1 MSNTTVEYLLRL
13 RDQFST
19 GIRTATNDTERLNDS
34 VNKTQN
40 SLVSL
45 KSAFAAIGAGIVA
58 REVLT
63 ATASVETLR
72 NQLKFASGSAEQG
85 AKDFQY
91 ITDISKQMGLDL
103 QVAGKAFAQF
113 ETAARGTTLAG
124 KGVRDVF
131 ESVAMASTAMGL
143 SSEQSEGAFL
153 ALQQMLSK
161 GKIQAE
167 ELRGQLGE
175 RIPGAFQIAARA
187 MGMTTSELDKFMADG
202 KLMAEDFLPKF
213 ASQMKLEFSGAM
225 GDATNSLN
233 ANLNRLNTTFYELK
247 YTLGE
252 LFMPVIQGTITLLGS
267 LAEMG
272 KSVINVM
279 NENKRVF
286 ALLGGILGTLAASL
300 LLYRGYLVITTAAQW
315 ALNTATAFFEGLT
328 GVGLFAVAAAG
339 AAALAVGVYAAANA
353 QDDLNAS
360 MKQTQGLAA
369 KAVNPMTAKLP
380 ATPAASS
387 TKSSTKSGTSTTAVE
402 SKGVQNFNIN
412 IQKLVEQISLQTT
425 NITESATEIK
435 QAVAQALI
443 EAVNDFQLM
452 ATK

>member
-13 RDQFST
+13 KDQFST
-19 GIRTATNDTERLNDS
+19 GIRTATNDTEKLNKS
-34 VNKTQN
+34 VNNTQN
-40 SLVSL
+40 SLNSL
-45 KSAFAAIGAGIVA
+45 KTAFAAIGTGIA
-58 REVLT
+58 IREIVN
-63 ATASVETLR
+63 ATSSVETLK

-103 QVAGKAFAQF
+103 QVAGRAFAQF
-113 ETAARGTTLAG
+113 ESAARGTTIAG
-124 KGVRDVF
+124 EGVKNVF

-143 SSEQSEGAFL
+143 SSEQSEGVFL

-187 MGMTTSELDKFMADG
+187 MNMTTAELDKFMADG

-213 ASQMKLEFSGAM
+213 ANQMKLEFSGAM

-233 ANLNRLNTTFYELK
+233 ANLNRLNTSFYELK

-252 LFMPVIQGTITLLGS
+252 VLMPIIKGTITLFGG
-267 LAEMG
+267 LADIG
-272 KSVINVM
+272 KSLLSVM
-279 NENKRVF
+279 KENTQLF
-286 ALLGGILGTLAASL
+286 AYLGGVFGTLAGAL
-300 LLYRGYLVITTAAQW
+300 LLYKGYLVITTAAQW

-328 GVGLFAVAAAG
+328 GVGMFAVAAAG
-339 AAALAVGVYAAANA
+339 AAALAVGIYAAKEA
-353 QDDLNAS
+353 QDGLNAS
-360 MKQTQGLAA
+360 IKNQPSAA
-369 KAVNPMTAKLP
+369 LNPM
-380 ATPAASS
+380 ATKMPKIPAATQ
-387 TKSSTKSGTSTTAVE
+387 TKSSTSKSGTSTTAVE
-402 SKGVQNFNIN
+402 SKGVTNFNIN
-412 IQKLVEQISLQTT
+412 IQKLVEQITMNTT
-425 NITESATEIK
+425 NMKESANEIK